1 MNRNDAETLLIHEAR
16 LLDNLQLEA
25 WNELFTADGVYWIP
39 LDDTASTQHNAAIV
53 LDTPMRRQERVYHL
67 TQTSYSFPAQSPRS
81 RTLHFISNVALEA
94 LPSGQEDGAQWLVQ
108 SNQIIYEMR
117 TGDFKQVGIGE
128 LHPIVASVEHRLR
141 EEQGKPR
148 IVRKKILLINRDAWL
163 GNMTFMM

>member
-1 MNRNDAETLLIHEAR
+1 MSKAQEPDRHCGPAAV
-16 LLDNLQLEA
+16 A
-25 WNELFTADGVYWIP
+25 ALFAHRPAD
-39 LDDTASTQHNAAIV
+39 V
-53 LDTPMRRQERVYHL
+53 LRFFYTPMRRQERVYHL

-94 LPSGQEDGAQWLVQ
+94 LPSGQEDGAQWLVH

-141 EEQGKPR
+141 EEQGQPR

>member
-128 LHPIVASVEHRLR
+128 LQKDPAHQPRRLAR
-141 EEQGKPR
+141 QYDLHDVRHAPPR
-148 IVRKKILLINRDAWL
+148 AIPA
-163 GNMTFMM
+163 